1 MNYKCLILMLFVLF
15 LSMCMVSANEIED
28 NITSIS
34 EESLIEIEEDISNVT
49 VESSIVSVDNID
61 CVDDDINLN
70 ASNVLQVYS
79 QELIQSDDDVIV
91 VNDWNELQ
99 YYCAQTDKDYTL
111 KLKKNT
117 NFYPSDPTDTNQQI
131 KIKNNV
137 KIMGSDGSYI
147 GDNSADARMLKFVA
161 ILVEDND
168 NVGLTLDNITFKWIQ
183 ATYPPKERDGIFIQM
198 GGKKTSIIKNCQFSD
213 IKVKS
218 GHATII
224 YLKKNSAVLDNC
236 SFINCTSNYGVV
248 SIYDRNSVKSVNM
261 VVRNCYFENNYAETE
276 PGCINNCGKLT
287 VYNST
292 FFKNRSFWWAG
303 AIHTH
308 FYGNTTIYD
317 SNFTDNVAGWNGG
330 ALYTYSY
337 LQIYNTIFSGNNCT
351 TNNGGGAIGACAY
364 QSNPH
369 IYIESCLFENNANN
383 CWALDGLSTTGTG
396 RGGAISIM
404 DGGSIEVHDTTFV
417 ANAASI
423 GTAICAWAM
432 EGYGSPSIIISNNSF
447 INHTR
452 EGDTLNVRYTG
463 IPAVVENN
471 YFEGNSIVFSNLT
484 LTKLSEGRE
493 QATLQI
499 NASLKNPTYYDENIL
514 DKTLYDVY
522 INNKYVKTVNSTVFT
537 VDFGDLDI
545 CDVYVIPTISNRK
558 SNEVTVT
565 STREYVFVS
574 KSNGNDSNNG
584 ISRDSPVNTIKRALE
599 LARNCQNI
607 ILLDGDFSESDIQID
622 YAVSIK
628 GEGNATLT
636 GATSFISNVNFT
648 LKNLK
653 INNLSTESFI
663 KQNKD
668 NLVISN
674 CILTN
679 NNAVLVYNNGF
690 ASLTNSILLN
700 NSKVV
705 DGNIND
711 CVLDY
716 NWWGNVPSDLSN
728 YVTLNLTSN
737 LDSLEN
743 NQKANIK
750 AVFYLN
756 DGSKYT
762 KLPDINLDII
772 AFNGV
777 SSQSTVNID
786 SSFVYTLTAFD
797 DSVLTVSYN
806 NVNVTKS
813 FKFLKS
819 NPSISLETNDIM
831 FGDTVVI
838 TVTTP
843 SDAKGNLT
851 CTIGNLS
858 QTKAIQS
865 AKSTFTFENLKADT
879 YTIALTYT
887 GDKKYLSKELSG
899 CVDVDKYESTTQL
912 NLSTFN
918 VGEDVIITIN
928 TIDSSTGNVTLSI
941 NDNVQTL
948 TLTDSKANFT
958 IKNIKRGDYLIR
970 AVYNGDDKYLT
981 SQDSKF
987 IEVDNLNATMS
998 INAEDITYGDVA
1010 VIKVTLNDDATGNVT
1025 VTVDGVSNQSNVNNG
1040 KAEVTFTNLDAGSNK
1055 NISVFYTGDDTYFN
1069 LTSSSTFNI
1078 AKADLIFT
1086 IFSSNIK
1093 IGQFAEIIITVPQKT
1108 TGTFT
1113 IGEDVINIP
1122 MSGEISYVIAD
1133 LEIGNYTYTATYNG
1147 NNYRTVSKTTSFTVS
1162 EYPIPQVQNEGF
1174 NTQNSHKSQY
1184 ETVTNGNIAF
1194 TIPFNETLS
1203 GDLVIDSLGNVY
1215 IPTQSG
1221 IYAFNQTSQL
1231 WYFTSTAATGNFSGL
1246 AISRDVIIAP
1256 KSGDT
1261 LYFINQTSGERW
1273 GESNIY
1279 QGSSFFAPVVDDATL
1294 YIVSEYQTTSEDYKL
1309 TIVPYKLWE
1318 KGGDP
1323 TLITIGNT
1331 QPLCSPTLNENIIVV
1346 VSDNRLRILDANSL
1360 QTLAIKSGNYL
1371 PIRPII
1377 GEGNIVYAVLSDSVV
1392 AYNSNGVQVWKTKV
1406 TSGVGNILVLDN
1418 EQGLYHVNSRGVLY
1432 KYDLIDGSQSKFSSL
1447 KVTSGILIDANN
1459 NLYFGSNNMFYA
1471 LDSEG
1476 NILLKSDLKSKIIG
1490 NPVMDASGLIYVPT
1504 ENSII
1509 ALTYAPLSDP
1519 DLKVNVDDIVE
1530 GEKATITITWNS
1542 QTTGIVSYNV
1552 NGEDITVDAEDA
1564 KVTKVISG
1572 LTNGYY
1578 DVSVSYLGDMRFK
1591 ESTVTK
1597 TFVVRS
1603 TDDVANNI
1611 QFDGNQTFTFN
1622 LNNAQGNLTVN
1633 VAGKTYNKAL
1643 INGQASITIDK
1654 LSPGDWDAVVTYS
1667 GDRQFNKANRTFS
1680 IEIPK
1685 YSVDLNEVISTENVV
1700 SRISVSLPV
1709 DATGNLTLSVGTKK
1723 YTETITAGNAV
1734 IIVDDLPE
1742 GNYSSTLT
1750 YSGDNNY
1757 EGVSKTVSINPAKI
1771 KVILDDTNVIVKS
1784 GAVPK
1789 VSVKLDANATGRFT
1803 VSVDGEDYSADIS
1816 EELIISDLEPGNYTG
1831 TLTYSGDFRFSKA
1844 SKEILF
1850 EVPKITLQFND
1861 SNFVVSKLDDG
1872 IIVDVTLPSD
1882 ARGDIMLSVN
1892 GTNYTD
1898 KLTGGVSSLKVTG
1911 LTPENYQAT
1920 VTYAGSDKYEA
1931 ISRVFRFS
1939 IGMVD
1944 VSFNDTTLNVKSPSP
1959 QPVVNVKFDREVTG
1973 NITVTVNGREFLK
1986 ELINGSASVELT
1998 GLNPGNYSA
2007 IVAYSGDVK
2016 YGATEKSIQFEIP
2029 KISTTLEN
2037 MIVKSNITVPVI
2049 SIVLPFD
2056 AIGNITVVVSG
2067 KSYTKELIN
2076 GNATVNVEAL
2086 APGSYNATVTY
2097 SGDNKYDSSTKIVKV
2112 IVPKVAVEL
2121 NNDTLVVDGQNGSSS
2136 VSIDLPADATGTLTV
2151 AVGGKTFNENIVDG
2165 KASVDVS
2172 GLAPGSYNATVTY
2185 SGDSKYDSITKTIE
2199 VNVAKVV
2206 TELNNNTLVIDS
2218 QNVSSGVNINL
2229 PEDATG
2235 TLSVTVDGKTYTENL
2250 VNGKATVN
2258 IPELADGE
2266 YNMTVTYSGDG
2277 KYEGMTKTTL
2287 INVTN
2292 AVVDNSTNTTVD
2304 NSTNAS
2310 VKVDPVLVISA
2321 DDVNA
2326 GESAVINVITSVKTG
2341 KLVVNVDNKDYELVI
2356 SNGES
2361 SVDISDLAVG
2371 NYTVVARFAGDD
2383 KFNEV
2388 TNSTS
2393 FSVLKVNVP
2402 VTNETISI
2410 PESDATEYSVSLP
2423 SDATGTLT
2431 VTVDGKDYSETLV
2444 NGKATVNI
2452 PELSEGSHNITVS
2465 YSGDSKYSPI
2475 SKTSVVV
2482 KSPVNTTDDNN
2493 STGENATQSVP
2504 DEAFTIPEN
2513 GNDYGINL
2521 PSDATGTLTVTVDG
2535 VSYTQKLVN
2544 GKATVSIPEL
2554 SEGSHNIT
2562 VTYSGDGK
2570 YASITK
2576 SSVVVKE
2583 HVPVIKLTAS
2593 NLSMLYTSGKYF
2605 KVRLTSDGKALPNQ
2619 KVKITI
2625 NGKTYT
2631 KTTDKNGYA
2640 SLKISL
2646 PPKAYTVKATYGN
2659 LTITKK
2665 VTVKSI
2671 ITAKNINAKKSSK
2684 SIKIK
2689 VTLKKVNKKYLKN
2702 KKVTLKFNKKT
2713 FKVKTNKKGV
2723 ATFTI
2728 KNSVYKKLKTNK
2740 KYTYQVIYAKDKVK
2754 KSIKFKK

>member
-1 MNYKCLILMLFVLF
+1 
-15 LSMCMVSANEIED
+15 
-28 NITSIS
+28 
-34 EESLIEIEEDISNVT
+34 
-49 VESSIVSVDNID
+49 
-61 CVDDDINLN
+61 
-70 ASNVLQVYS
+70 
-79 QELIQSDDDVIV
+79 
-91 VNDWNELQ
+91 
-99 YYCAQTDKDYTL
+99 
-111 KLKKNT
+111 
-117 NFYPSDPTDTNQQI
+117 
-131 KIKNNV
+131 
-137 KIMGSDGSYI
+137 MGGDGSYI

-248 SIYDRNSVKSVNM
+248 SIYDRNSVTSVNM

-404 DGGSIEVHDTTFV
+404 DEGSIEVHDTTFV

-463 IPAVVENN
+463 LPAVVENN

-499 NASLKNPTYYDENIL
+499 NASLKNPTYYDENIV

-743 NQKANIK
+743 NQKANVK
-750 AVFYLN
+750 VVFYLN

-843 SDAKGNLT
+843 SDAEGNLT

-879 YTIALTYT
+879 YTIVLTYT
-887 GDKKYLSKELSG
+887 GDKKYLTKELTGS
-899 CVDVDKYESTTQL
+899 VNVAKYESTTQL
-912 NLSTFN
+912 NLSTVN
-918 VGEDVIITIN
+918 VGEDVVITIS
-928 TIDSSTGNVTLSI
+928 TIATSTGNVTLSI
-941 NDNVQTL
+941 NDDIQTL
-948 TLTDSKANFT
+948 TLIDSKVNFT
-958 IKNIKRGDYLIR
+958 IKNIKRGDYLIS

-998 INAEDITYGDVA
+998 IKTDDITYGDVA
-1010 VIKVTLNDDATGNVT
+1010 VIKVILNDDATGNVT
-1025 VTVDGVSNQSNVNNG
+1025 VTIDGVSNQSKVNNG
-1040 KAEVTFTNLDAGSNK
+1040 KAEVTFTNLDAESK
-1055 NISVFYTGDDTYFN
+1055 NISVFYSGDDTYFN

-1078 AKADLIFT
+1078 AKADLTFNI
-1086 IFSSNIK
+1086 SSSDIK

-1133 LEIGNYTYTATYNG
+1133 LAIGNYTYTATYNG
-1147 NNYRTVSKTTSFTVS
+1147 NNYHTVSKTISFTVS

-1184 ETVTNGNIAF
+1184 ETLTNGNIAF

-1203 GDLVIDSLGNVY
+1203 GDLIVDSLGNIYV
-1215 IPTQSG
+1215 PTHSG
-1221 IYAFNQTSQL
+1221 IYAFNQTSKL
-1231 WYFTSTAATGNFSGL
+1231 WYFTSTAAAGNLSGV

-1256 KSGDT
+1256 KAGDT

-1279 QGSSFFAPVVDDATL
+1279 QGSSFFAPVVDDDATL
-1294 YIVSEYQTTSEDYKL
+1294 YIVSEYQFTSEDYKL

-1323 TLITIGNT
+1323 TLVTIGNT
-1331 QPLCSPTLNENIIVV
+1331 QPLCAPTLNENIIVV
-1346 VSDNRLRILDANSL
+1346 VSDNRLRIIDAKSL
-1360 QTLAIKSGNYL
+1360 QTLSIKSGSYM
-1371 PIRPII
+1371 PVRPII
-1377 GEGNIVYAVLSDSVV
+1377 GEGNIVYALLSDSVV
-1392 AYNSNGVQVWKTKV
+1392 AYNANGVQVWKTKV
-1406 TSGVGNILVLDN
+1406 TGGVGSTIALDN
-1418 EQGLYHVNSRGVLY
+1418 EQGLYHVNSRGIIY
-1432 KYDLIDGSQSKFSSL
+1432 RYDIVGGSQSKFSDL
-1447 KVTSGILIDANN
+1447 KVTSGILIDANSN
-1459 NLYFGSNNMFYA
+1459 VYFGSNNMFYA

-1476 NILLKSDLKSKIIG
+1476 NILWKSDLGSKITG

-1504 ENSII
+1504 ENCIV
-1509 ALTYAPLSDP
+1509 ALTYAPLRDAINVTVNDIFVGETAQITIEADSQIVNQFTYTINGETFTGDAGTITKSLS
-1519 DLKVNVDDIVE
+1519 DLKAGNYSVE
-1530 GEKATITITWNS
+1530 ISYEGDARFNSQNQVFTFEVKKLTPTLTASTENITVGQTLQISIDTDATGLIYTVINGNNYTAENNRITIPNLKANTYTAS
-1542 QTTGIVSYNV
+1542 IVYAGNDKYESIAKEV
-1552 NGEDITVDAEDA
+1552 KFTVS
-1564 KVTKVISG
+1564 K
-1572 LTNGYY
+1572 
-1578 DVSVSYLGDMRFK
+1578 VSVSL
-1591 ESTVTK
+1591 
-1597 TFVVRS
+1597 
-1603 TDDVANNI
+1603 DDALSISDDNT
-1611 QFDGNQTFTFN
+1611 TFTVK
-1622 LNNAQGNLTVN
+1622 LAGDATGNIKVSVDN
-1633 VAGKTYNKAL
+1633 VDYTKDLSDGLAEVV
-1643 INGQASITIDK
+1643 ISK
-1654 LSPGDWDAVVTYS
+1654 LSEGSHNIKITYS
-1667 GDRQFNKANRTFS
+1667 GD
-1680 IEIPK
+1680 
-1685 YSVDLNEVISTENVV
+1685 
-1700 SRISVSLPV
+1700 
-1709 DATGNLTLSVGTKK
+1709 
-1723 YTETITAGNAV
+1723 
-1734 IIVDDLPE
+1734 
-1742 GNYSSTLT
+1742 
-1750 YSGDNNY
+1750 
-1757 EGVSKTVSINPAKI
+1757 
-1771 KVILDDTNVIVKS
+1771 
-1784 GAVPK
+1784 
-1789 VSVKLDANATGRFT
+1789 
-1803 VSVDGEDYSADIS
+1803 
-1816 EELIISDLEPGNYTG
+1816 
-1831 TLTYSGDFRFSKA
+1831 
-1844 SKEILF
+1844 
-1850 EVPKITLQFND
+1850 
-1861 SNFVVSKLDDG
+1861 
-1872 IIVDVTLPSD
+1872 
-1882 ARGDIMLSVN
+1882 
-1892 GTNYTD
+1892 
-1898 KLTGGVSSLKVTG
+1898 
-1911 LTPENYQAT
+1911 
-1920 VTYAGSDKYEA
+1920 DKY
-1931 ISRVFRFS
+1931 
-1939 IGMVD
+1939 
-1944 VSFNDTTLNVKSPSP
+1944 
-1959 QPVVNVKFDREVTG
+1959 
-1973 NITVTVNGREFLK
+1973 
-1986 ELINGSASVELT
+1986 
-1998 GLNPGNYSA
+1998 
-2007 IVAYSGDVK
+2007 
-2016 YGATEKSIQFEIP
+2016 
-2029 KISTTLEN
+2029 LEN
-2037 MIVKSNITVPVI
+2037 TK
-2049 SIVLPFD
+2049 SIVLT
-2056 AIGNITVVVSG
+2056 GE
-2067 KSYTKELIN
+2067 K
-2076 GNATVNVEAL
+2076 
-2086 APGSYNATVTY
+2086 VT
-2097 SGDNKYDSSTKIVKV
+2097 
-2112 IVPKVAVEL
+2112 P
-2121 NNDTLVVDGQNGSSS
+2121 
-2136 VSIDLPADATGTLTV
+2136 
-2151 AVGGKTFNENIVDG
+2151 
-2165 KASVDVS
+2165 
-2172 GLAPGSYNATVTY
+2172 
-2185 SGDSKYDSITKTIE
+2185 
-2199 VNVAKVV
+2199 
-2206 TELNNNTLVIDS
+2206 
-2218 QNVSSGVNINL
+2218 
-2229 PEDATG
+2229 
-2235 TLSVTVDGKTYTENL
+2235 
-2250 VNGKATVN
+2250 
-2258 IPELADGE
+2258 
-2266 YNMTVTYSGDG
+2266 
-2277 KYEGMTKTTL
+2277 
-2287 INVTN
+2287 
-2292 AVVDNSTNTTVD
+2292 VDNTTQPVDNTTNTTQPDD
-2304 NSTNAS
+2304 NTTNTSDTNQS
-2310 VKVDPVLVISA
+2310 V
-2321 DDVNA
+2321 
-2326 GESAVINVITSVKTG
+2326 SVPDEAFT
-2341 KLVVNVDNKDYELVI
+2341 
-2356 SNGES
+2356 
-2361 SVDISDLAVG
+2361 
-2371 NYTVVARFAGDD
+2371 
-2383 KFNEV
+2383 
-2388 TNSTS
+2388 
-2393 FSVLKVNVP
+2393 
-2402 VTNETISI
+2402 I
-2410 PESDATEYSVSLP
+2410 PENGSDYSISLP

-2431 VTVDGKDYSETLV
+2431 VTVDGNEYSQELV
-2444 NGKATVNI
+2444 NGKATVTVPELSEGSHNVTVTYSGDSKYAQVTKTTVVVKDPVNSTIGNNTGNNTGDNNSTSENTTQPVPDKAFTIPEDGSDYSISLPGDATGTLTVTVDGKEYSQKLVNGKATVSI

-2482 KSPVNTTDDNN
+2482 KDPVNSTSGNNTGNATGDNN

-2504 DEAFTIPEN
+2504 DEAFTIPES
-2513 GNDYGINL
+2513 GSDYSISL

-2535 VSYTQKLVN
+2535 KEYSQELVN

-2562 VTYSGDGK
+2562 VTYSGDNK
-2570 YASITK
+2570 YTSITK

-2583 HVPVIKLTAS
+2583 HIPLIKLTAS

-2631 KTTDKNGYA
+2631 KTIDNNGYA

-2659 LTITKK
+2659 LTLTKK
-2665 VTVKSI
+2665 VTVKTVI
-2671 ITAKNINAKKSSK
+2671 QAKNINAKKSSK

-2713 FKVKTNKKGV
+2713 FKAKTNKKGV
-2723 ATFTI
+2723 VTFTI
-2728 KNSVYKKLKTNK
+2728 KKNVYNKLKANK

-2754 KSIKFKK
+2754 KIIKFKK